1 METENIQLGDASQAG
16 ATSNEVITE
25 PATGTTSEVAQT
37 QPLTQEQVSKMVSDE
52 IAKATET
59 ARREIQSIKDKAR
72 AEVESQSRKAQLAEA
87 TLNQVR
93 GKLKDADPAFAE
105 QLEIEELRTFR
116 TMAQRQAEEAT
127 TIQQHQQVIQQF
139 HNNMSQFVTGIGVKP
154 DDSRLDWAEDAA
166 NLLDK
171 QTRILASIA
180 KIQQEESQKA
190 LEMSSKEFKALEK
203 KLRKDLGLDSVD
215 TSNPTGGASNR
226 DAAARLE
233 ERYPTMKRK

>member
-1 METENIQLGDASQAG
+1 MDENIQPEGVSQVG

-25 PATGTTSEVAQT
+25 PTTGTTSEVAQT

-59 ARREIQSIKDKAR
+59 AKREIQSIKDKAR
-72 AEVESQSRKAQLAEA
+72 AEVESQARKAQLAEA

-105 QLEIEELRTFR
+105 QLEVEELRTR
-116 TMAQRQAEEAT
+116 DRHYRSMEQEQVAYQQQAQFD
-127 TIQQHQQVIQQF
+127 QQF
-139 HNNMSQFVTGIGVKP
+139 KQNLSQFVTGMGVDPNDKRVDWG
-154 DDSRLDWAEDAA
+154 DDAS
-166 NLLDK
+166 NYLDK
-171 QTRILASIA
+171 QNRILASVA

-190 LEMSSKEFKALEK
+190 LEMTSKEFKALEK

-215 TSNPTGGASNR
+215 TSNPAGGSGINK
-226 DAAARLE
+226 DAATRLK
-233 ERYPTMKRK
+233 ERYPTMK